1 MARMEG
7 RVAVITGGSSGIGL
21 ATALA
26 FAGDGAAVVIAARGE
41 ARGMEA
47 ARRIADRGG
56 NALFVPTDV
65 ADAAAVERLMASAV
79 DRFQR
84 LDFLVSAAAEGGDRF
99 ALTADFT
106 EHEFDHTVAVDV
118 KGVWLAMKFA
128 IPRMLAGGGGAI
140 VNVSSVNGLTGT
152 PQAALYCL
160 SKHAVH
166 GLTKTAALEYA
177 RRGIRINTFCPG
189 AYRTPMLEGA
199 FARFSPD
206 DPSAAETMYREAI
219 PLHRLGDPAE
229 AAACILWLCSEAASY
244 VTGHTLIADGGLSA
258 KIVGA

>member
-1 MARMEG
+1 MTG

-26 FAGDGAAVVIAARGE
+26 FSAEGASVVIAARGE
-41 ARGMEA
+41 ARGQEA
-47 ARRIADRGG
+47 VRRIGERGG
-56 NALFVPTDV
+56 QALFVPTDV
-65 ADAAAVERLMASAV
+65 ADARAVEALMTAAAE
-79 DRFQR
+79 RFQR
-84 LDFLVSAAAEGGDRF
+84 IDFLVCAAAEAGDRF

-106 EHEFDHTVAVDV
+106 EQEFDHTVAVDV

-128 IPRMLAGGGGAI
+128 IPRILAAGGGAI

-160 SKHAVH
+160 SKHAIH

-177 RRGIRINTFCPG
+177 RQGIRINTFCPG

-199 FARFSPD
+199 FARVSPG
-206 DPSAAETMYREAI
+206 DPSAAEAMYREAI
-219 PLHRLGDPAE
+219 PLHRLGHPAE
-229 AAACILWLCSEAASY
+229 AAAGILWLCSAAASY
-244 VTGHTLIADGGLSA
+244 VTGHTLIADGGLA
-258 KIVGA
+258 ARIVGA

>member
-26 FAGDGAAVVIAARGE
+26 FAREGASVVIASRGE
-41 ARGMEA
+41 GRGMEA
-47 ARRIADRGG
+47 ARLVAEAGG
-56 NALFVPTDV
+56 ESLFVPTDV
-65 ADAAAVERLMASAV
+65 ANAVAVERAMAWTV
-79 DRFQR
+79 ERFQR
-84 LDFLVSAAAEGGDRF
+84 LDFLVAAAADAGGRLAF
-99 ALTADFT
+99 TADFT
-106 EHEFDHTVAVDV
+106 EEEFDFTVGVDV
-118 KGVWLAMKFA
+118 KGVWLAMKYA
-128 IPRMLAGGGGAI
+128 IPRMLAVGGGAI

-160 SKHAVH
+160 SKHAIH

-177 RRGIRINTFCPG
+177 RRGIRVNTFCPG

-199 FARFSPD
+199 FSRLSPG
-206 DPSAAETMYREAI
+206 DPSVAEAMYNEAI

-229 AAACILWLCSEAASY
+229 AAGAILWLCSDAASY
-244 VTGHTLIADGGLSA
+244 VTGHTLIGDGGLSA
-258 KIVGA
+258 KIIGT

>member
-1 MARMEG
+1 MEG

-26 FAGDGAAVVIAARGE
+26 FANEGAAVVIAARGE
-41 ARGMEA
+41 ARGIDA
-47 ARRIADRGG
+47 AQRVADAGG
-56 NALFVPTDV
+56 EGLFVPTDV
-65 ADAAAVERLMASAV
+65 ADAVAVERLMSWTV

-84 LDFLVSAAAEGGDRF
+84 LDYLVTAAAEAGGRF

-106 EHEFDHTVAVDV
+106 EEEFDHTIAVDV

-128 IPRMLAGGGGAI
+128 IPRMLAVGGGTI

-160 SKHAVH
+160 SKHAIH

-177 RRGIRINTFCPG
+177 RRGIRVNTFCPG

-199 FARFSPD
+199 FSRFSPEN
-206 DPSAAETMYREAI
+206 PSAAEAMYREAI
-219 PLHRLGDPAE
+219 PLNRIGDPAE
-229 AAACILWLCSEAASY
+229 AAACIVWLCSSAASY
-244 VTGHTLIADGGLSA
+244 VTGHTLIADGGLGA
-258 KIVGA
+258 KIVGT